1 MSASLPASLDA
12 ERMVA
17 GRRSFEGALPVAEL
31 PRLVEAL
38 AKDSGEIAYN
48 LDFEQ
53 GQLGGPELHVRLAA
67 RLTLEC
73 QRTLQPFEWPVEVDT
88 RLGLLADEGDAA
100 ALPGECEPLLLDHGS
115 LQPRRVIEDE
125 LLLALPLVPIKPG
138 SEALQGEWNAP
149 VQAAQ
154 DVERDEAVTHP
165 FADLRSLLENRKN
178 QER

>member
-1 MSASLPASLDA
+1 MSAPLPASVDA

-17 GRRSFEGALPVAEL
+17 GRRSFEGVLPVAEL

-38 AKDSGEIAYN
+38 ARDAGEVAYN

-73 QRTLQPFEWPVEVDT
+73 QRTLQPFELPVEVDT
-88 RLGLLADEGDAA
+88 RLGLLTNEDEAA
-100 ALPGECEPLLLDHGS
+100 ALPGECEPLMLENGT

-125 LLLALPLVPIKPG
+125 LLLALPLVPVKPG
-138 SEALQGEWNAP
+138 SEVWQDEWNTSGQP
-149 VQAAQ
+149 SQDAQ
-154 DVERDEAVTHP
+154 RDEAVTHP
-165 FADLRSLLENRKN
+165 FADLRKLLEDRAKD
-178 QER
+178 R